1 MICESAMWIAD
12 VYYTFC
18 VTHFVKS
25 KIVCKFV
32 GRKALTQVSNV
43 KMFHS
48 KFYPSVTCPSG
59 CVPAPLL
66 GAHFASVFRKSSP
79 MGALREPRAECQAF
93 ENPPLW
99 AHCASREQ
107 NVKLAKILPYGR
119 IAQAES
125 RMSSL
130 RKSSPSRGGVGE
142 ADEGVEQSE

>member
-1 MICESAMWIAD
+1 MWIAD
-12 VYYTFC
+12 VDYTFC

-79 MGALREPRAECQAF
+79 MGALREPT
-93 ENPPLW
+93 PLW

-107 NVKLAKILPYGR
+107 NVKLSKILPYGR

-130 RKSSPSRGGVGE
+130 RKSSPMGALREPRAECQACENPPLAGE
-142 ADEGVEQSE
+142 VSAKPTKG

>member
-1 MICESAMWIAD
+1 MWIAD

-48 KFYPSVTCPSG
+48 KFYPSVSCPSG

-79 MGALREPRAECQAF
+79 MGELRKPRAECQACENPSPMGELRKPRAECQAF

-107 NVKLAKILPYGR
+107 NVKLSKIPPLWANCASREQNVKLAKILP
-119 IAQAES
+119 
-125 RMSSL
+125 
-130 RKSSPSRGGVGE
+130 
-142 ADEGVEQSE
+142 